1 MSLRV
6 RAKPEQTVSLDFNQL
21 ETVLVLPASTVFS
34 DAAQAPA
41 IE

>member
-6 RAKPEQTVSLDFNQL
+6 RAKPEQTVSLDLNQL
-21 ETVLVLPASTVFS
+21 ETLFVLTSGTVFS
-34 DAAQAPA
+34 EATQVPA

>member
-1 MSLRV
+1 MTPRV

-21 ETVLVLPASTVFS
+21 ETLFGLTPGTAFS
-34 DAAQAPA
+34 DATQAPA